1 MFPIVWSRRSGNSS
15 VRTPFFDSSGTVITP
30 AANAPT
36 ATKLV
41 CPKERTPEL
50 PTKTWI
56 ATTIATLTSAFR
68 K

>member
-1 MFPIVWSRRSGNSS
+1 MS
-15 VRTPFFDSSGTVITP
+15 TPFFDSSGTVITP

-41 CPKERTPEL
+41 CPKEMTPEL

-56 ATTIATLTSAFR
+56 ATTIATLTSALR

>member
-1 MFPIVWSRRSGNSS
+1 MFPIVWSRSSGKTVVS
-15 VRTPFFDSSGTVITP
+15 TPFFDSSGTVITP

-41 CPKERTPEL
+41 CPKEMTPEL

-56 ATTIATLTSAFR
+56 ATTIATLTSALR